1 MRIVTCDPTRV
12 PAELA
17 GQKITPALID
27 ALPDGV
33 DPCGENGEFHTVVV
47 NMPLFSAPILVNLG
61 DVVTRDGYCYAD
73 VIPTA

>member
-1 MRIVTCDPTRV
+1 M
-12 PAELA
+12 
-17 GQKITPALID
+17 
-27 ALPDGV
+27 LPDGV